1 MADNNIQVQIDQIN
15 SKLDLILE
23 EAQLQK
29 QNRDVVVDLVDD
41 LAIVGKDAFKG
52 MVDSLDNAGI
62 EVDGEEFNHMILN
75 LIRNISNINMLF
87 RTLENITDL
96 IKDFSPIIKQIGTD
110 ATVKFNELDSKGY
123 FELMKQLSLAMDT
136 IMSRY
141 SRKDIE
147 NLSDNI
153 VTLTDTLLTVTDPA
167 IMNKLT
173 LAAKTVKMMD
183 EEPVPE
189 YSVWKLMRE
198 VNKPEVKKSLG
209 FLMTFLK
216 KVNSQEKDS

>member
-1 MADNNIQVQIDQIN
+1 MADNNIQMQIDQIN

-75 LIRNISNINMLF
+75 FIRNIGNINMLF

-123 FELMKQLSLAMDT
+123 FEVMNQLSLAMDT

-141 SRKDIE
+141 SRKDLE

-153 VTLTDTLLTVTDPA
+153 VRLTDTLLTVTDPV
-167 IMNKLT
+167 IMNKLS
-173 LAAKTVKMMD
+173 LAAKTVKKMD
-183 EEPVPE
+183 EESVPE
-189 YSVWKLMRE
+189 YSIWKLMRE
-198 VNKPEVKKSLG
+198 INKPEVKQSLG

-216 KVNSQEKDS
+216 KINSQEQDS